1 MRLIVAAFYDEVA
14 PLINTLDKKL
24 NEIVITGPGKKNI
37 EFATK
42 RLNPSK
48 YFEVINLGIAAG
60 TNDLLIGAVFQIKR
74 VVNNTDS
81 FNISDNGLTCHT
93 VDKPLKET
101 PSGNSLLF
109 DMELYHLVSWSIKQN
124 LPLKSMKIVSDHG
137 TEDFSKIKGLIPE
150 LSQKLATEFMTF
162 LNHSSH

>member
-14 PLINTLDKKL
+14 PLINTLDKKS
-24 NEIVITGPGKKNI
+24 NEIVITGPGKKNV

-48 YFEVINLGIAAG
+48 YFEVINLGVAAG
-60 TNDLLIGAVFQIKR
+60 TNDLLIGTVSQIKM
-74 VVNNTDS
+74 VVHNSHS
-81 FNISDNGLTCHT
+81 FKISDNGLICHT
-93 VDKPLKET
+93 VDNPLTES
-101 PSGNSLLF
+101 PSGSSLLF
-109 DMELYHLVSWSIKQN
+109 DMELYHLVSWSTKQN

-150 LSQKLATEFMTF
+150 LSQKLATHFMTF